1 MGKVFGM
8 TEHFALIDTTGNRTV
23 VNYGKEEVDEINST
37 WHEVSFSKA
46 HSEKPSIEQIK
57 TAIIEDINAD
67 IKAKIINGFEY
78 TILHG
83 QQEGTLV
90 RVWLSD
96 TNQQNFVDLR
106 SSADDIDYPVR
117 YKVGQDDKGDPVYEY
132 FADKTEII
140 AFSKTITQFIHQC
153 QEEGWNEKDSFDF
166 TPYEEA
172 LEAMESEE

>member
-8 TEHFALIDTTGNRTV
+8 TERFALIDTTGSRTV

-67 IKAKIINGFEY
+67 IKTTILNGFEY
-78 TILHG
+78 TIRHG
-83 QQEGTLV
+83 QQEGTVVKL
-90 RVWLSD
+90 WLSEA
-96 TNQQNFVDLR
+96 NQQDFGDLR
-106 SSADDIDYPVR
+106 SSADSLEFPVR
-117 YKVGQDDKGDPVYEY
+117 YKVGQDGEGKPVYEY
-132 FADKTEII
+132 FQDSEEIHD
-140 AFSKTITQFIHQC
+140 FSCSITQFIHQC
-153 QEEGWNEKDSFDF
+153 QEDGWDLKDNFDF

-172 LEAMESEE
+172 LEAMEE